1 MDSEIDDEKPII
13 EEESNQEQLK
23 ITKRKII
30 SKDNQ
35 KSVKRI
41 KDELEDNDVK
51 TLDEPKDAKSTKKI
65 DKTEKKEEILEKKD
79 ASKLK
84 ITKTKQEQVEPELF
98 SKSRL
103 KKTEVIKRKVETPK
117 MEEVKLKHH
126 DFELAPLEPTKE
138 EKTSVKLSRP
148 LKDLTD
154 LEKKTKK
161 VKKVIKKP
169 LSLDNRP
176 DEPIP
181 WVLDLRDLFHG
192 VPPDVGQEGDH
203 AVRVVRRVQRVY

>member
-1 MDSEIDDEKPII
+1 MCLDYDYNHNFVLIISQLFSHFSVMDSEIDDEKPII

-79 ASKLK
+79 ASKIK

-103 KKTEVIKRKVETPK
+103 I
-117 MEEVKLKHH
+117 H
-126 DFELAPLEPTKE
+126 
-138 EKTSVKLSRP
+138 
-148 LKDLTD
+148 
-154 LEKKTKK
+154 
-161 VKKVIKKP
+161 
-169 LSLDNRP
+169 N
-176 DEPIP
+176 IP
-181 WVLDLRDLFHG
+181 NLYYQYIIFVMI
-192 VPPDVGQEGDH
+192 
-203 AVRVVRRVQRVY
+203 